1 MKLATT
7 IEVFFRFSVLA
18 MMSFLIW
25 KQTSKFIGNN
35 CVPFLVYKKF
45 YQSPSDIYPV
55 FTFCLEKGIGMYDS
69 DFLEK
74 LGANASDYQEFLT
87 GGYADDATE
96 SKMKEIDFNET
107 MIKFQNIGLM
117 YKTIW
122 QNSSGG
128 TAKQVWK
135 TNKKENGAL
144 PWIKSYQSP
153 IRICFSRNQNYGP
166 KGIRA
171 HEHLTLNKT
180 FLNMNEGK
188 FRVYHHYKNQRMRRT
203 CKHIFQKNMKK
214 MNFKTLEFFE
224 SQVNVVRRRI
234 DANDPCDPNVNDD
247 QAAMEAIMKKA
258 KCVPTYWKGMT
269 ANDNRYPNCT
279 SPQQLK
285 TIYKVLKT
293 VANILSI
300 FSEFTEPCNKLS
312 SVITFQEFARHPE
325 DDPNTLLLKFNH
337 LEETYLE
344 ITNHPEF
351 NTEMLWSCIGGLVG
365 MFLGYSL
372 WHMPD
377 ILSGW
382 NVVERV
388 KELKA

>member
-1 MKLATT
+1 
-7 IEVFFRFSVLA
+7 
-18 MMSFLIW
+18 
-25 KQTSKFIGNN
+25 
-35 CVPFLVYKKF
+35 
-45 YQSPSDIYPV
+45 
-55 FTFCLEKGIGMYDS
+55 
-69 DFLEK
+69 
-74 LGANASDYQEFLT
+74 
-87 GGYADDATE
+87 
-96 SKMKEIDFNET
+96 
-107 MIKFQNIGLM
+107 
-117 YKTIW
+117 
-122 QNSSGG
+122 
-128 TAKQVWK
+128 
-135 TNKKENGAL
+135 
-144 PWIKSYQSP
+144 
-153 IRICFSRNQNYGP
+153 
-166 KGIRA
+166 
-171 HEHLTLNKT
+171 
-180 FLNMNEGK
+180 
-188 FRVYHHYKNQRMRRT
+188 
-203 CKHIFQKNMKK
+203 
-214 MNFKTLEFFE
+214 
-224 SQVNVVRRRI
+224 
-234 DANDPCDPNVNDD
+234 
-247 QAAMEAIMKKA
+247 MKKA